1 MTVPVHHVLVVSLL
15 LFGIGLVGVMN
26 RRNVLIVL
34 MSVELMLNAA
44 NLNFIAFS
52 RLHGSLGGQ
61 IFAVFVIVLA
71 AGEAAVGLAIL
82 IAFFR
87 NRGTV
92 NLQEASLLKG

>member
-1 MTVPVHHVLVVSLL
+1 VTVPVHHVLVVSLL
-15 LFGIGLVGVMN
+15 LFGIGLVGVMI

-52 RLHGSLGGQ
+52 RLHGGLGGQ